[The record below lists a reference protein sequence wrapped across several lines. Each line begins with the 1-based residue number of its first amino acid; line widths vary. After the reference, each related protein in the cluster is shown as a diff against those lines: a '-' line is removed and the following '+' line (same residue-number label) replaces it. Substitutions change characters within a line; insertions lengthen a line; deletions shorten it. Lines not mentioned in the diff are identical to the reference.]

1 VATVNKDFKVKNGLA
16 VVLGGSFGGTV
27 TVATPTDALHAATK
41 AYVDAAAGSGAIPVG
56 STFPASPVEGQLFI
70 DSVTKR
76 IHMYLNAAWIA
87 VATLQDAEVLQD
99 QLCGCGARNT
109 SITSSSRSP
118 STALGRRGTPTL
130 TTARGKVLGGV
141 RRRMAIVVRM
151 GLLMV
156 ADWLRL

>member
-41 AYVDAAAGSGAIPVG
+41 AYVDAASGSGTIPVG
-56 STFPASPVEGQLFI
+56 STFPASPAEGQLFI

-87 VATLQDAEVLQD
+87 VATLEDAESLQD
-99 QLCGCGARNT
+99 HIHDT
-109 SITSSSRSP
+109 SIDGNGLIVSTFVAGGSYDEPGVLVSAGSYSDTTWENTWDGGTS
-118 STALGRRGTPTL
+118 
-130 TTARGKVLGGV
+130 
-141 RRRMAIVVRM
+141 I
-151 GLLMV
+151 
-156 ADWLRL
+156 DNFN

>member
-1 VATVNKDFKVKNGLA
+1 MATVNKDFKVKNGLA

-27 TVATPTDALHAATK
+27 TVATPTSASHAATK

-99 QLCGCGARNT
+99 HIHDT
-109 SITSSSRSP
+109 SIDGNGLIVSTFTSGGSYDEPGVLVSAGSYDTT
-118 STALGRRGTPTL
+118 SFEATFDGGTA
-130 TTARGKVLGGV
+130 
-141 RRRMAIVVRM
+141 I
-151 GLLMV
+151 
-156 ADWLRL
+156 DNFN